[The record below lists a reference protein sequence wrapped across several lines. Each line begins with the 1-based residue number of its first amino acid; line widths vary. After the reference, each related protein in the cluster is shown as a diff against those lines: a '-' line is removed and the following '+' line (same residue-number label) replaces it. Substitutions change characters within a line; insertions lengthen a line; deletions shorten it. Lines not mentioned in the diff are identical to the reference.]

1 MNLKLSTKEN
11 PGKYLVASVD
21 RAIELLFMLESGP
34 LEMGVTEISRGLG
47 VQKSTVHNL
56 LQTLLARDFV
66 RKTDTG
72 RYTLGF
78 RLMPLGLACTQRLD
92 IRRIASPILNDL
104 VKEVKEVVLLAVLSA
119 GQITIIEKVEPPR
132 QVFMV
137 PRFDY
142 CNTFHSTGLGKVF
155 LAFGPDDLVRKVM
168 SLKLQQ
174 YTSNT
179 RIDKTVLAK
188 EIDKIREQ
196 GYSVACD
203 ETIEGVT
210 CFGAPI
216 LNANGK
222 IEAAI
227 SVSSATA
234 RLGTAEHEPIVRI
247 LRETASMISEQ
258 LGYRG

>member
-1 MNLKLSTKEN
+1 MNSKLNTKGN
-11 PGKYLVASVD
+11 SGKYLVASVD
-21 RAIELLFMLESGP
+21 RAIELLFLLESGP
-34 LEMGVTEISRGLG
+34 LEMGVTEISRALG

-78 RLMPLGLACTQRLD
+78 RLMPLGLACTERLD
-92 IRRIASPILNDL
+92 IRRISSPILNEL
-104 VKEVKEVVLLAVLSA
+104 VNEVKQVVLLAVLSA

-142 CNTFHSTGLGKVF
+142 CNTFHSTGLGKIF
-155 LAFGPDDLVRKVM
+155 LAFGSDDLVKNVM

-174 YTSNT
+174 YTQNT
-179 RIDKTVLAK
+179 LTDKTVLFK
-188 EIDKIREQ
+188 EIDKIRQQ
-196 GYSVACD
+196 GYSIACN

-210 CFGAPI
+210 CISAPI

-227 SVSSATA
+227 SVSCATA
-234 RLGTAEHEPIVRI
+234 WLGKEEYEPMVQI
-247 LRETASMISEQ
+247 LKGKARMISEQ